1 MNGSVLNLHVMTRH
15 GEPPRPVDEVRA
27 LVGHGLEGDLHGKSK
42 PDSRRQVLVVDRTT
56 LAALGLRPGALR
68 EQITVD
74 FQALETLAP
83 GTQLRIGEVTLELSG
98 PCEPCTHIGAL
109 NGVADPV
116 QFQQTLVGRRG
127 QLARVTAVESEGRI
141 RVGDPVTVISPVPL

>member
-1 MNGSVLNLHVMTRH
+1 MNGTVLSLHVVMQH
-15 GEPPRPVDEVRA
+15 GERPRPVSEVRA
-27 LVGHGLEGDLHGKSK
+27 LVGHGLQGDMHGKTK
-42 PDSRRQVLVVDRTT
+42 PHSRRQVLLVDRTT
-56 LAALGLRPGALR
+56 LVTMGLEPGALR

-74 FQALETLAP
+74 FEPLETLGP

-116 QFQQTLVGRRG
+116 QFQQSLVGRRG
-127 QLARVTAVESEGRI
+127 QVARVTAVEGDGRI
-141 RVGDPVTVISPVPL
+141 RVGDSIITLSTGPR